1 MSISFLRES
10 DINTI
15 LAGMT
20 DSAADALCTVCK
32 DASRKGL
39 FPWHSFWSH
48 SSSANRMVKQLG

>member
-1 MSISFLRES
+1 M
-10 DINTI
+10 NTI

-48 SSSANRMVKQLG
+48 SNSANRMVKQLG